1 MKKHYHRVHGFH
13 YIMRG
18 GEWYVLIEGKWRKCA
33 PPTQRYPL
41 LINDDIQK
49 ETTRPEGN
57 LEGESGGTA

>member
-1 MKKHYHRVHGFH
+1 MKKHYHRVHGYH

-18 GEWYVLIEGKWRKCA
+18 GEWYVLISGRWHKCA

-49 ETTRPEGN
+49 KTIGPEAD
-57 LEGESGGTA
+57 LEGPPGGAA

>member
-1 MKKHYHRVHGFH
+1 MKKNYYRIAGFH

-18 GEWYVLIEGKWRKCA
+18 GEWYVLIEKKWHKCA

-49 ETTRPEGN
+49 ETTRPEAD
-57 LEGESGGTA
+57 LEGSPGGAA